1 VPHSRIVFLLVLS
14 ASPVFAQSQA
24 AEDQATEA
32 SSSATEATG
41 SATEDVEPIALVT
54 ANSAGNQSFQWKTAI
69 DQAFLATAIPH
80 VVRVTSES
88 DTQSELG
95 GPFWK
100 DYFHSLEN
108 FHGYNDGDAF
118 YTTYFLHPMEGSL
131 AGYIEQQNDP
141 AYRNVQFGM
150 SQRYW
155 VSRMRAL
162 AFAAAYSVQWTAGP
176 ISEASIGNVQ
186 HYAPPGLDDIIV
198 TPLLG
203 MVWMVGEDAMDR
215 YILRWIEARSHNYLL
230 IALARSTMTPTRA
243 YANVLR
249 FKKPWFRDNRPLYL
263 HPAQAAGKP
272 ELFASANGRPVS
284 PEPRFNP
291 TVWPKSVAFELEA
304 DAVYERFLGAT
315 GSNCVGGEGRGAIKI
330 STNAAVIMNVGGCE
344 LMGFDAPNVSG
355 DTLWYMAGSRY
366 AHPVGSDARLQS
378 YVEGLAGGMKI
389 VHDHINEELKTEL
402 TTEAEKKNGPP
413 PPTPDYT
420 TEYDTNA
427 LSLKMGMG
435 LTYNLSP
442 GAVIRLC
449 AIDYQHSW
457 NRRLEGLDY
466 QNGIQVSVGMS
477 FRLGRW
483 GQ

>member
-1 VPHSRIVFLLVLS
+1 MSFTLEVLVPHSRIVLFFFLS
-14 ASPVFAQSQA
+14 ASIFGQGPASDAQSPA
-24 AEDQATEA
+24 R
-32 SSSATEATG
+32 
-41 SATEDVEPIALVT
+41 EDVAPFVPVT
-54 ANSAGNQSFQWKTAI
+54 GNSAGKQSFQWKKAI
-69 DQAFLATAIPH
+69 AESFLATAIPH
-80 VVRVTSES
+80 IVRVTSES

-100 DYFHSLEN
+100 NYFHSLEN
-108 FHGYNDGDAF
+108 FHGYDDGDAF

-150 SQRYW
+150 SQDYW
-155 VSRMRAL
+155 ISRMRAL
-162 AFAAAYSVQWTAGP
+162 AFAAAFSVQWTAGP

-186 HYAPPGLDDIIV
+186 HYGPPGLNDLIV

-203 MVWMVGEDAMDR
+203 MAWMVGEDAMDR
-215 YILRWIEARSHNYLL
+215 YILRWIEARSHNFL
-230 IALARSTMTPTRA
+230 IMALARSTMTPTRA

-249 FKKPWFRDNRPLYL
+249 FKTPWFRDNRPLVL
-263 HPAQAAGKP
+263 HPGVQLAGKP
-272 ELFASANGRPVS
+272 ELVASTNGPPVF
-284 PEPRFNP
+284 PDPRFNP
-291 TVWPKSVAFELEA
+291 EAWPKSAVFELEA
-304 DAVYERFLGAT
+304 DAVYERFLGAA

-330 STNAAVIMNVGGCE
+330 WANVAVVMNVGGCA
-344 LMGFDAPNVSG
+344 LMGFGAPNVSG
-355 DTLWYMAGSRY
+355 DTLWYMAGTRY
-366 AHPVGSDARLQS
+366 ARAVTSDPRFRS

-389 VHDHINEELKTEL
+389 VHDHINEGLKTEL
-402 TTEAEKKNGPP
+402 TTEAQKNNGPP

-427 LSLKMGMG
+427 FSLKMGMG
-435 LTYNLSP
+435 LMYSLNP
-442 GAVIRLC
+442 AAVIRLA

-477 FRLGRW
+477 FRFGDW

>member
-1 VPHSRIVFLLVLS
+1 VPHSRIVLFLLLS
-14 ASPVFAQSQA
+14 ASPIFAQSPAPEAQSPSSGAQSPASETGAPTA
-24 AEDQATEA
+24 AIP
-32 SSSATEATG
+32 G
-41 SATEDVEPIALVT
+41 
-54 ANSAGNQSFQWKTAI
+54 NSASKQRFQWKTALAE
-69 DQAFLATAIPH
+69 AFLATAIPH
-80 VVRVTSES
+80 VVRVTSEA

-108 FHGYNDGDAF
+108 FHGYGDGDAF

-150 SQRYW
+150 SQDYW
-155 VSRMRAL
+155 ISRMRAL

-186 HYAPPGLDDIIV
+186 HYAPPGLNDIIV
-198 TPLLG
+198 TPILG
-203 MVWMVGEDAMDR
+203 MAWMVGEDAMDR
-215 YILRWIEARSHNYLL
+215 YILRWIEARSHNFLI

-249 FKKPWFRDNRPLYL
+249 FKKPWFRDTRPLVL
-263 HPAQAAGKP
+263 HPGVPLAGKQ
-272 ELFASANGRPVS
+272 ELVASVNAPVF

-291 TVWPKSVAFELEA
+291 EVWPKSVAFELEA
-304 DAVYERFLGAT
+304 DAVYERFLGAA
-315 GSNCVGGEGRGAIKI
+315 GSNCMGGEGRGAIKI
-330 STNAAVIMNVGGCE
+330 SATVAVVMNVGGCE
-344 LMGFDAPNVSG
+344 LMGFSAPSVSG
-355 DTLWYMAGSRY
+355 DTLWYMAGWRY
-366 AHPVGSDARLQS
+366 AHGVTSEPRFRS

-389 VHDHINEELKTEL
+389 VHDHENEELKTQL
-402 TTEAEKKNGPP
+402 TTAAQKNNGPP
-413 PPTPDYT
+413 PATPDYT

-427 LSLKMGMG
+427 FSLKMGMG
-435 LTYNLSP
+435 LTYALRP
-442 GAVIRLC
+442 GAVIRLGE
-449 AIDYQHSW
+449 IDYQHSW

-466 QNGIQVSVGMS
+466 QNGIRVSVGMS
-477 FRLGRW
+477 FRLGDW

>member
-1 VPHSRIVFLLVLS
+1 
-14 ASPVFAQSQA
+14 
-24 AEDQATEA
+24 
-32 SSSATEATG
+32 
-41 SATEDVEPIALVT
+41 
-54 ANSAGNQSFQWKTAI
+54 
-69 DQAFLATAIPH
+69 
-80 VVRVTSES
+80 
-88 DTQSELG
+88 
-95 GPFWK
+95 
-100 DYFHSLEN
+100 
-108 FHGYNDGDAF
+108 
-118 YTTYFLHPMEGSL
+118 MEGSL

-150 SQRYW
+150 SQDYW

-162 AFAAAYSVQWTAGP
+162 AFAAAFSVQWTAGP
-176 ISEASIGNVQ
+176 ISEGSIGNVQ
-186 HYAPPGLDDIIV
+186 HYAPPGLDDLIV

-215 YILRWIEARSHNYLL
+215 YILRWIEARSHNYVI

-249 FKKPWFRDNRPLYL
+249 FKKPWFRDNRPLLL
-263 HPAQAAGKP
+263 HPAAQTAGTP
-272 ELFASANGRPVS
+272 ELLLSHPSSSSASANGGPVS
-284 PEPRFNP
+284 PDPRFNP
-291 TVWPKSVAFELEA
+291 KVWPKSVAFELEA
-304 DAVYERFLGAT
+304 DAVYERFLGAA

-330 STNAAVIMNVGGCE
+330 SQSSAVVINVGGCE
-344 LMGFDAPNVSG
+344 LLGFSAPNVSG
-355 DTLWYMAGSRY
+355 DTLWYMTGSRY
-366 AHPVGSDARLQS
+366 AHAVSSDARLQS

-389 VHDHINEELKTEL
+389 VHDHINEELKTQL
-402 TTEAEKKNGPP
+402 TIEAQKKNGPP

-435 LTYNLSP
+435 LTYSLSP

-477 FRLGRW
+477 FRLGDW
-483 GQ
+483 GR